1 MRSVRARRRLYGG
14 ALPDVRGVA
23 LVTTRAPLTR
33 GCVAGVSF
41 DYGHVL
47 GGLDLGELARR
58 IDRIAAPVVARV
70 DDLEAAMAAAYA
82 AHDAA
87 IARDEGHERAW
98 RALMAALVSAGG
110 VAASERSRVVEA
122 LWRMQP
128 TSNLWRRVPD
138 EARAMLDWLRDR
150 GVPMVVT
157 SNSEGRVAELL
168 AEVTIDHYFKRILDS
183 GRLGFGKPEPQIF
196 MLAADALGLPMSRVV
211 HVGDSEK
218 ADVVGA
224 RAAGVR
230 AVRFDG
236 FNEAAA
242 ATPTVA
248 DARTAHYAELRA
260 ILAEILDIEA

>member
-1 MRSVRARRRLYGG
+1 MSART
-14 ALPDVRGVA
+14 P
-23 LVTTRAPLTR
+23 LVR

-47 GGLDLGELARR
+47 GGLDLEELARR
-58 IDRIAAPVVARV
+58 IDRIATPNQTRV
-70 DDLEAAMAAAYA
+70 PDLEAAMEDAYV

-87 IARDEGHERAW
+87 IARGEGHERGW
-98 RALMAALVSAGG
+98 RALMATLVGASG
-110 VAASERSRVVEA
+110 VAAGERSRVVEA
-122 LWRMQP
+122 LWRLQP
-128 TSNLWRRVPD
+128 TSNLWRRVPS

-150 GVPMVVT
+150 GVPLVVT

-168 AEVTIDHYFKRILDS
+168 AEVAIEHYFKRILDS

-196 MLAADALGLPMSRVV
+196 MLAADALALPMSRVV

-218 ADVVGA
+218 ADIVGA
-224 RAAGVR
+224 KSAGMR

-242 ATPTVA
+242 RTPTIA
-248 DARTAHYAELRA
+248 DARATRYDELRA
-260 ILAEILDIEA
+260 ILAELLDLEP